1 MRCYPSLR
9 RLYKVDT
16 WNQKVIPYLLP
27 RKGTGVN
34 GESLIKMFPCCGRPP
49 LRPPAAVAFA
59 LYQYDSRLLP
69 PDFKERVGFAE
80 QGGIE
85 CQKEMCRQQL
95 FSLSTETWDVPTP

>member
-1 MRCYPSLR
+1 MESKGDPLPIAPERYRCQ
-9 RLYKVDT
+9 
-16 WNQKVIPYLLP
+16 W
-27 RKGTGVN
+27 
-34 GESLIKMFPCCGRPP
+34 GESDKDVSMLWKATS
-49 LRPPAAVAFA
+49 AATSCSGFRFV
-59 LYQYDSRLLP
+59 SIP